1 MMPNYQLGAFIVG
14 ILGII
19 ISFILLIISV
29 VKHKKILKMISIF
42 LFISFIGTT
51 VGYYY
56 ETLKDVTNKVNE
68 TKETEVKV
76 EKRVTSGTGDDPLII
91 TEKDFYDDA
100 NYYYSEFEVK
110 NNSKAEISKLSFH
123 IIFTYEAKSKEGTH
137 DEHIF
142 LLDSVIPPNMTIS
155 KTYLWRKSSI
165 ERQLGIKN
173 IKLTKIENVICYV
186 NVNGEEKPMKVEE
199 LKTILKTIK

>member
-1 MMPNYQLGAFIVG
+1 MQNYQLGAFVVG

-19 ISFILLIISV
+19 ISFILLIMSV
-29 VKHKKILKMISIF
+29 IKHKKILKIISIF

-56 ETLKDVTNKVNE
+56 ETLKHVTNKVNE
-68 TKETEVKV
+68 TEVEVKV
-76 EKRVTSGTGDDPLII
+76 EKKPASGNSDDPLII

-110 NNSKAEISKLSFH
+110 NNSKVEISKISFH
-123 IIFTYEAKSKEGTH
+123 IIFTYEASSKEGTH

-142 LLDSVIPPNMTIS
+142 LLDSVIPPNMTVS
-155 KTYLWRKSSI
+155 KSYLWRKGTF
-165 ERQLGIKN
+165 ERQLAIKN

-186 NVNGEEKPMKVEE
+186 NVNGEEKPMKVDE
-199 LKTILKTIK
+199 LKTMLKNIK

>member
-1 MMPNYQLGAFIVG
+1 M
-14 ILGII
+14 
-19 ISFILLIISV
+19 
-29 VKHKKILKMISIF
+29 F
-42 LFISFIGTT
+42 LFISFIGIT

-68 TKETEVKV
+68 AEIEAKV
-76 EKRVTSGTGDDPLII
+76 AKKVTSGNSDDPLII

-110 NNSKAEISKLSFH
+110 NNSKIEISKLSFH
-123 IIFTYEAKSKEGTH
+123 IIFTYEASSKEGTH

-142 LLDSVIPPNMTIS
+142 LLDSVIPPNMIIS
-155 KTYLWRKSSI
+155 KTYLWRKSSL

-173 IKLTKIENVICYV
+173 IKLAKIENVICYV

-199 LKTILKTIK
+199 LKTMLKTIK